1 MWGRLSS
8 LPWWQTKS
16 LPHYWGVTMQTMPAS
31 VTRLIEEFSELPG
44 IGRKTAARLTF
55 FLLRNQAGLAERLA
69 EALRELKERTRFC
82 SVCYNIT
89 EEDPCPICAD
99 PDRDHRSVCVVEEPL
114 DMLAIEQA
122 DIYKGVYHVLH
133 GVLAPSEG
141 MFVENLR
148 IGELV
153 ARVRSGNVREVILAT
168 NPTSEGDWTASYLLT
183 RLRPLGMRVTRLGR
197 GLPVG
202 GDLEYADVVTLTRA
216 LEGREEI

>member
-1 MWGRLSS
+1 M
-8 LPWWQTKS
+8 P
-16 LPHYWGVTMQTMPAS
+16 YCEVMMQTTPAS
-31 VTRLIEEFSELPG
+31 VTRLIEELSELPG

-55 FLLRNQAGLAERLA
+55 FLLRGHSDLAERLA

-82 SVCYNIT
+82 SVCHNIT

-99 PDRDHRSVCVVEEPL
+99 PGRDHSTICVVEEPL
-114 DMLAIEQA
+114 DALAIEQA
-122 DIYKGVYHVLH
+122 GAYQGIYHVLH

-141 MFVENLR
+141 MFVEDLR
-148 IGELV
+148 IGELI
-153 ARVRSGNVREVILAT
+153 ARVRSGGVEEVILAT

-183 RLRPLGMRVTRLGR
+183 RLRPLGVRVTRLGR

-202 GDLEYADVVTLTRA
+202 GDLEYADAVTLTRA

>member
-1 MWGRLSS
+1 
-8 LPWWQTKS
+8 
-16 LPHYWGVTMQTMPAS
+16 MQTTPAS
-31 VTRLIEEFSELPG
+31 VTRLIEELSELPG

-55 FLLRNQAGLAERLA
+55 FLLRGQSDLAERLA
-69 EALRELKERTRFC
+69 DALRELKGQTRFC

-89 EEDPCPICAD
+89 EGDPCPVCTDAT
-99 PDRDHRSVCVVEEPL
+99 RDHSIICVVEEPL
-114 DMLAIEQA
+114 DVLAVEQA
-122 DIYKGVYHVLH
+122 GVYNGVYHVLH

-148 IGELV
+148 IGELL
-153 ARVRSGNVREVILAT
+153 ARVRSSGAEEVILAT

-183 RLRPLGMRVTRLGR
+183 QLRPLSVRVTRLGR

>member
-1 MWGRLSS
+1 
-8 LPWWQTKS
+8 
-16 LPHYWGVTMQTMPAS
+16 MQTAPAS
-31 VTRLIEEFSELPG
+31 VTRLIEELAELPG

-55 FLLRNQAGLAERLA
+55 FLLRNQSDLAGRLA
-69 EALRELKERTRFC
+69 EALRDLKEHTRFC

-89 EEDPCPICAD
+89 EDDPCPICAD
-99 PDRDHRSVCVVEEPL
+99 TGRDHSTICVVEEPL
-114 DMLAIEQA
+114 DVLAVEQA
-122 DIYKGVYHVLH
+122 GVYEGVYHVLH

-153 ARVRSGNVREVILAT
+153 ARVRSGDVEEVILAT
-168 NPTSEGDWTASYLLT
+168 NPTSEGDWTSSYLLT
-183 RLRPLGMRVTRLGR
+183 RLRPLGVRVTRLGR

-202 GDLEYADVVTLTRA
+202 GDLEYADAVTLTRA